1 MKKILI
7 FDDEEDILE
16 ITELMLK
23 KNYDVHTKAS
33 LEDPVQIVESI
44 DPDLIL
50 MDLYI
55 PPIGGTKAVKL
66 LKENENTKNIKIIL
80 FSASDDV
87 RELTTESGADGYFT
101 KPFEIRQLK
110 KFLGEQLGD

>member
-16 ITELMLK
+16 ITEIMLNK
-23 KNYDVHTKAS
+23 EYDVHTQAS
-33 LEDPVQIVESI
+33 LEDPVHMVQSI
-44 DPDLIL
+44 EPDLIL

-66 LKENENTKNIKIIL
+66 LKENEKTKDVKIIL
-80 FSASDDV
+80 FSASDNV
-87 RELTTESGADGYFT
+87 RELTQESGADGYFT
-101 KPFEIRQLK
+101 KPFEIRKLK
-110 KFLGEQLGD
+110 KFLGEQLKD

>member
-23 KNYDVHTKAS
+23 KDYDVHTEAS
-33 LEDPVQIVESI
+33 LEDPVHMVQSI
-44 DPDLIL
+44 EPDLIL

-55 PPIGGTKAVKL
+55 PPIGGEKAVKL
-66 LKENENTKNIKIIL
+66 LKENENTKNVKIIL

-87 RELTTESGADGYFT
+87 RELTNKSGADGYFT
-101 KPFEIRQLK
+101 KPFEVRQLK
-110 KFLGEQLGD
+110 EFLGEQLRH